1 MRRSDTKLAMNDDQA
16 ETIGL
21 TALGFLAEDPARLAG
36 FLSKTGIGP
45 DDLRASAREPALLA
59 GVLDFLRS
67 DESMLLVFTSTAR
80 LNPESIERAY
90 VRLSGQEQE
99 YRSI

>member
-1 MRRSDTKLAMNDDQA
+1 MRRSDTKSAMNNDQA

-36 FLSKTGIGP
+36 FLARSGIGP

-67 DESMLLVFTSTAR
+67 DESMLLVFTSSAR
-80 LNPESIERAY
+80 INPQSVEPAY
-90 VRLSGQEQE
+90 IRLSGQDQE